1 MELYRETLYS
11 KQTFRELWIR
21 VKENE
26 YKLQPNE
33 LQTLRSCDGS
43 VHRYFLGGLGAGA
56 LSGFM
61 LTMSRQAK
69 PSIKRTLYRGTV
81 VTATACVTAFASV
94 QLVHPQCLIKLMTT
108 EDSPLAGEAFAIMQ
122 EMTPN
127 SAALKAAEA
136 TLGQRQQ
143 QKQQSQGVNIFDGA
157 SSQGSLLPRIARVKQ
172 AGTGDE
178 NVAAAST
185 SDGSAEYDA
194 RPHETR
200 VLASANVR
208 SKETIIQDVLANKSQ
223 AQAEEALRSEWA
235 DVELDLEALLGADDG
250 EQWEAPAVE
259 LSPTEQRRS
268 EALARRRAPL
278 EARAAKREAARKAR
292 AARIASEGFE

>member
-43 VHRYFLGGLGAGA
+43 VHRYSLGGLGAGA

-108 EDSPLAGEAFAIMQ
+108 E

-157 SSQGSLLPRIARVKQ
+157 SSQGSLLQRIARVKQ

>member
-33 LQTLRSCDGS
+33 LQTLRPCDGS
-43 VHRYFLGGLGAGA
+43 VHRYSLGGLGAGA

-61 LTMSRQAK
+61 LTMSRQVK

-108 EDSPLAGEAFAIMQ
+108 E

-157 SSQGSLLPRIARVKQ
+157 SSQGSLLQRIARVKQ